1 MIVISKVST
10 NYHSNVH
17 FSGKP
22 TAIVKP
28 CNKTLPDEKDTNY
41 ESTPELK
48 SEDNKLKDIL
58 PSEMSE
64 ILPKEM
70 ENNFELTQNMKP
82 EVADTNANVTGALET
97 EKFIND
103 PILDEK
109 MTPSKE
115 NIVMDKGKN
124 PLIRIS

>member
-1 MIVISKVST
+1 MT
-10 NYHSNVH
+10 
-17 FSGKP
+17 
-22 TAIVKP
+22 
-28 CNKTLPDEKDTNY
+28 DEKDTNY

-70 ENNFELTQNMKP
+70 EDNFELKEDMKP
-82 EVADTNANVTGALET
+82 EVANTDDNASGALER
-97 EKFIND
+97 EKFISD
-103 PILDEK
+103 SILNER

-115 NIVMDKGKN
+115 NIVMNKGKN
-124 PLIRIS
+124 LSCILL

>member
-1 MIVISKVST
+1 MT
-10 NYHSNVH
+10 
-17 FSGKP
+17 
-22 TAIVKP
+22 
-28 CNKTLPDEKDTNY
+28 DEKDINY

-70 ENNFELTQNMKP
+70 EDNFELKEDMKP
-82 EVADTNANVTGALET
+82 EVANTDDNASGALET
-97 EKFIND
+97 EKFISD
-103 PILDEK
+103 PILNER

-115 NIVMDKGKN
+115 NIVMNKGKN

>member
-1 MIVISKVST
+1 M
-10 NYHSNVH
+10 Y

-28 CNKTLPDEKDTNY
+28 CNKTLTDENDTNY

-48 SEDNKLKDIL
+48 SDDNKLKDIL
-58 PSEMSE
+58 PSEMPE
-64 ILPKEM
+64 ILPKET
-70 ENNFELTQNMKP
+70 EDDFELKENMKP
-82 EVADTNANVTGALET
+82 EVANTDANVSGALET

-103 PILDEK
+103 PILNEK
-109 MTPSKE
+109 ITPSKE

-124 PLIRIS
+124 PLIHISQFKRKGHN

>member
-1 MIVISKVST
+1 MQNFQEVLFKRE
-10 NYHSNVH
+10 

-28 CNKTLPDEKDTNY
+28 CNKTLTDEKDTNY

-70 ENNFELTQNMKP
+70 EDGFELKEDMKP
-82 EVADTNANVTGALET
+82 EVENTDDNASGALET
-97 EKFIND
+97 EKFISD
-103 PILDEK
+103 PILNER

-115 NIVMDKGKN
+115 NIVMNKGKN
-124 PLIRIS
+124 PLIRIG

>member
-58 PSEMSE
+58 PGEMPE

-70 ENNFELTQNMKP
+70 EDNFELTENMKP
-82 EVADTNANVTGALET
+82 EVANTDANASEALET
-97 EKFIND
+97 EKLIID
-103 PILDEK
+103 PILNEK
-109 MTPSKE
+109 MTPCKE